1 MPGGH
6 HHVNKSGRSGWLR
19 AAVLGANDGIVSTA
33 SLIVGVAAASAGR
46 SDVLLAGAAALV
58 SGALSMG
65 AGEYVSVS
73 SQADAEEA
81 DLAIERRALAEHP
94 QPELEELAGIYV
106 DRGLDPALAR
116 QVAEQLTAH
125 DALAAHARDDIGITP
140 ELAARPLQAAATSAL
155 SFASGAIVP
164 LLAFL
169 MLPHE
174 AIVAGV
180 MVASLI
186 CLSLLGALAAWA
198 GGAPMLRGAVRVVTW
213 SALAMSATA
222 LVGRWLGMS

>member
-1 MPGGH
+1 M
-6 HHVNKSGRSGWLR
+6 
-19 AAVLGANDGIVSTA
+19 
-33 SLIVGVAAASAGR
+33 
-46 SDVLLAGAAALV
+46 
-58 SGALSMG
+58 
-65 AGEYVSVS
+65 
-73 SQADAEEA
+73 
-81 DLAIERRALAEHP
+81 
-94 QPELEELAGIYV
+94 
-106 DRGLDPALAR
+106 
-116 QVAEQLTAH
+116 
-125 DALAAHARDDIGITP
+125 
-140 ELAARPLQAAATSAL
+140 
-155 SFASGAIVP
+155 P